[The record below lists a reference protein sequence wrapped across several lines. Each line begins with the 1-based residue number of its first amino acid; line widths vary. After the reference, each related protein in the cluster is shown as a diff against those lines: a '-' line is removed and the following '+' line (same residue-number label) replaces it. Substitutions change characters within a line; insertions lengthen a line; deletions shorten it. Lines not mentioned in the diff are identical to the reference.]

1 MGVEQVRLIA
11 GRYRLIQ
18 IVGRGGMGTVWRA
31 RDELLNRDVAVKE
44 LFWPPHLS
52 DAEREAARHRAVR
65 EAQMAA
71 RLCHPNVVGIYDII
85 EEDDRPWIV
94 MELLPYR
101 SLRDVVLADGPL
113 APAQAA
119 HVGLGVLAALRAAH
133 AEGIVHRDV
142 KPANILVCPDGRTVL
157 TDFGIAAAAGS
168 PAVTRSGVLMGS
180 PSYISPERARGRQAD
195 AAGDLWGLGAS
206 LYMAVE
212 GHPPFDRDSVL
223 ASLTAVVTGEPDPAT
238 HAGVLWPVI
247 SGLLRRDPNQR
258 LGAAEAERM
267 LRRVAAGVRA
277 VPAAAAPE
285 PAAPEFAEP
294 RESTAPMPRGLSRPL
309 PLRVRVVVAIAV
321 AMTAAAATATA
332 AVLSEPPAHLTASMA
347 AGTPRDAQPPLA
359 VTPHPSAR
367 HAPAKA
373 SRRLARPAGPSA
385 GDATVPAAY
394 DRLTSPVGSPRPRP
408 ARHHH
413 RGRQHDHGQRDQGD
427 DHGHGHRD
435 HGHPDHGHPDHG
447 HHRHGHDE

>member
-119 HVGLGVLAALRAAH
+119 AVGLGVLAALRAAH

-180 PSYISPERARGRQAD
+180 PSYI
-195 AAGDLWGLGAS
+195 
-206 LYMAVE
+206 
-212 GHPPFDRDSVL
+212 
-223 ASLTAVVTGEPDPAT
+223 
-238 HAGVLWPVI
+238 
-247 SGLLRRDPNQR
+247 
-258 LGAAEAERM
+258 
-267 LRRVAAGVRA
+267 
-277 VPAAAAPE
+277 
-285 PAAPEFAEP
+285 
-294 RESTAPMPRGLSRPL
+294 
-309 PLRVRVVVAIAV
+309 
-321 AMTAAAATATA
+321 
-332 AVLSEPPAHLTASMA
+332 
-347 AGTPRDAQPPLA
+347 
-359 VTPHPSAR
+359 
-367 HAPAKA
+367 
-373 SRRLARPAGPSA
+373 
-385 GDATVPAAY
+385 
-394 DRLTSPVGSPRPRP
+394 
-408 ARHHH
+408 
-413 RGRQHDHGQRDQGD
+413 
-427 DHGHGHRD
+427 
-435 HGHPDHGHPDHG
+435 
-447 HHRHGHDE
+447 

>member
-1 MGVEQVRLIA
+1 MGVEQVRFLGA
-11 GRYRLIQ
+11 RYRLSG

-44 LFWPPHLS
+44 LLWPPHLS
-52 DAEREAARHRAVR
+52 DAERETARRRAVR

-71 RLCHPNVVGIYDII
+71 RLRHPNVVGIYDII
-85 EEDDRPWIV
+85 EEDGRPWIV

-101 SLRDVVLADGPL
+101 SLRDVVMADGPL

-119 HVGLGVLAALRAAH
+119 QVGLGILAALRAAH

-142 KPANILVCPDGRTVL
+142 KPANILVCPDGRAVL

-168 PAVTRSGVLMGS
+168 PAVTRSGVLIGS
-180 PSYISPERARGRQAD
+180 PSYIAPERARGRQAD

-212 GHPPFDRDSVL
+212 GHPPFDRDSAL

-247 SGLLRRDPNQR
+247 SGLLRRDPDQR
-258 LGAAEAERM
+258 LDAADAEQM
-267 LRRVAAGVRA
+267 LRRVAAGARA
-277 VPAAAAPE
+277 IPAAAAPE
-285 PAAPEFAEP
+285 HAEP
-294 RESTAPMPRGLSRPL
+294 RESTAPMAWRLPRSLRLRP
-309 PLRVRVVVAIAV
+309 RVVLAAAV
-321 AMTAAAATATA
+321 AVAAATATATA
-332 AVLSEPPAHLTASMA
+332 AVLSEPAHLTSSMA
-347 AGTPRDAQPPLA
+347 AGAPHGVRSPSAA
-359 VTPHPSAR
+359 ISHPSPR
-367 HAPAKA
+367 PAPAKA
-373 SRRLARPAGPSA
+373 SKRTAGPSGPSA

-394 DRLTSPVGSPRPRP
+394 DRLTTPVGSPRPRS

-413 RGRQHDHGQRDQGD
+413 HGRRHDHGNGNDHGNGQGNGNGNGNGHGHGHDHGQR
-427 DHGHGHRD
+427 
-435 HGHPDHGHPDHG
+435 DHG